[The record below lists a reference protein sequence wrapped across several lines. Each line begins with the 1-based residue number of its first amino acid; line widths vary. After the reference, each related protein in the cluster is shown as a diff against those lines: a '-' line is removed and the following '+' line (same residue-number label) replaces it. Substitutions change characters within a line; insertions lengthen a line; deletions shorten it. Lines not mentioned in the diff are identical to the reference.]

1 MTETFGQYKLTKRLA
16 SGGMAEVYL
25 AAVHGVAGFTKPV
38 VIKRL
43 HPRLSEDQDFVQM
56 LIDEAR
62 ITSQLTHTNIC
73 QVLDLGSVDTSYFI
87 AMEYL
92 AGDDLSTLQEFCRRK
107 KKRLPAEAIVYILAE
122 VLAGLDFAHRKEGP
136 DGQPLG
142 IIHRDISPQ
151 NIIVTYEGEVKII
164 DFGIA
169 KARLRLVHTQAG
181 VIKGKFRYMSPEQ
194 AMGGMIDHRTDVF
207 AAGVVLYELLRG
219 APHSVELSNTEVLE
233 RIRKAEFEPLKR
245 CRPDIPPEL
254 DSIVKKALKRKK
266 EHRFSGANEFRAVL
280 LKFLQQRDMA
290 FGRSELARIMR
301 QVFDEDRRR
310 ERSGSFAGPMNHPP
324 NSGPVAPIPALANS
338 IQRDSTSILD
348 EEEQTPAYVS
358 SGELPDPASVA
369 LQPRPTRA
377 ATARIKGQD
386 PADSGQHTAPRTIP
400 FSEGAPAESKMEF
413 EATLSVDEQAIT
425 NQRRQ
430 QADANEPP
438 EDEAQTQAFFRQQQA
453 GNITAPDTLEQEDPE
468 PMTQVR
474 EPAAAHQTIA
484 ATRAPPPSVQPAPQR
499 RPSDARSRSVLHGP
513 SIIQQPGHQA
523 ADSFQKPTNSLDF
536 FKEKAAMGEVSEISS
551 SQDTTD
557 TQPALQPRPIISAGA
572 LVVLLLFVCGAAA
585 FGLYLKNGSLF
596 LFALAA
602 PDHGVPD
609 SAPALAA
616 PIVDAAVAAEDHPSR
631 VRRPRSRVAFKVQ
644 SNPPGARI
652 HFCGRSLTKTTPVTL
667 RAKAGKTCTLTL
679 TLEGYVTYQEEITPR
694 RGMRGIQ
701 ASLEGR
707 ADTHEKMMGTLRI
720 TSIQVGTVFID
731 GQPRGTTPL
740 LILSLPS
747 RTYSVSVHFKALN
760 VRTPR
765 RRITISSGRTK
776 AVHFDPSP

>member
-25 AAVHGVAGFTKPV
+25 AAVHGAAGFTKPV

-62 ITSQLTHTNIC
+62 ITSQLTHSNIC

-107 KKRLPAEAIVYILAE
+107 KKRLPSEAIVYILAE

-254 DSIVKKALKRKK
+254 DNIVKKALKRKK

-310 ERSGSFAGPMNHPP
+310 ERSGSFAGPMNPPP

-338 IQRDSTSILD
+338 IQRDSTSVLD
-348 EEEQTPAYVS
+348 EEEQTPAFVS
-358 SGELPDPASVA
+358 SGELPAPASVA
-369 LQPRPTRA
+369 LEPRPSRA
-377 ATARIKGQD
+377 STAMLKGQGAVD
-386 PADSGQHTAPRTIP
+386 AGQHTAPQTIP
-400 FSEGAPAESKMEF
+400 FSERAPTESKMEF

-425 NQRRQ
+425 NPHRQ
-430 QADANEPP
+430 QDGANESP
-438 EDEAQTQAFFRQQQA
+438 EDAAQTQAFFRQQQA

-474 EPAAAHQTIA
+474 EPAAEHQTLA

-499 RPSDARSRSVLHGP
+499 RPSGARSRSVLHGP
-513 SIIQQPGHQA
+513 SIFQQPGPRA
-523 ADSFQKPTNSLDF
+523 ADSFQKPTNSLEF
-536 FKEKAAMGEVSEISS
+536 FQQKAAVGEISS

-557 TQPALQPRPIISAGA
+557 TQPVHQPRPIISTSA

-585 FGLYLKNGSLF
+585 FGLYLKDGSLV
-596 LFALAA
+596 LFASAT
-602 PDHGVPD
+602 PDRGVPD
-609 SAPALAA
+609 SAPTAA
-616 PIVDAAVAAEDHPSR
+616 AQIVDAAVAAEDHPSR
-631 VRRPRSRVAFKVQ
+631 VRRPRARVAVKVQ

-667 RAKAGKTCTLTL
+667 RAKVGKTCTLTL

-707 ADTHEKMMGTLRI
+707 ADTHEKMMGTLRV

-731 GQPRGTTPL
+731 GQPRGATPL
-740 LILSLPS
+740 LILSLPA

-765 RRITISSGRTK
+765 RRITVSSGRTK